1 MGTTRPQQNQNILDI
16 ALQEYGSIETVFDV
30 MEDNNRFDLTD
41 DLSVYEDLH
50 VGREAFKKDIVAYYN
65 ANNIKPATSSTREEE
80 LLLADLSG
88 VDFMIVEEDFFI
100 S

>member
-1 MGTTRPQQNQNILDI
+1 MGTIRPQQNQNMLDI

-30 MEDNNRFDLTD
+30 LEDNDQFELTED
-41 DLSVYEDLH
+41 VSVYKDLQ

-65 ANNIKPATSSTREEE
+65 ANSVLPATSSTREEE

-88 VDFMIVEEDFFI
+88 VDFMIIEEDFFI

>member
-1 MGTTRPQQNQNILDI
+1 MGTIRPQQNQNILDV

-30 MEDNNRFDLTD
+30 LADNDRFDLTD
-41 DLSVYEDLH
+41 DLSVYQDLQT
-50 VGREAFKKDIVAYYN
+50 GREAFKKDIVAYYN
-65 ANNIKPATSSTREEE
+65 ANTIKPATSSTREEE

>member
-1 MGTTRPQQNQNILDI
+1 MEIIRPQENQSILDI

-30 MEDNNRFDLTD
+30 LEDNERFDITD
-41 DLSVYEDLH
+41 NISVYEDLQ
-50 VGREAFKKDIVAYYN
+50 VGREAFKKDIVAYYI
-65 ANNIKPATSSTREEE
+65 ANNVRPATGSTREEE
-80 LLLADLSG
+80 LLLAELTG

>member
-1 MGTTRPQQNQNILDI
+1 METIRPQQNQNLLDI

-30 MEDNNRFDLTD
+30 LEDNDRFDLTD
-41 DLSVYEDLH
+41 DVSVYKDLQ
-50 VGREAFKKDIVAYYN
+50 VGREAFKKDIVAYYT
-65 ANNIKPATSSTREEE
+65 ANNVKPATSSTREEE

-88 VDFMIVEEDFFI
+88 IDFMIIEEDFFI